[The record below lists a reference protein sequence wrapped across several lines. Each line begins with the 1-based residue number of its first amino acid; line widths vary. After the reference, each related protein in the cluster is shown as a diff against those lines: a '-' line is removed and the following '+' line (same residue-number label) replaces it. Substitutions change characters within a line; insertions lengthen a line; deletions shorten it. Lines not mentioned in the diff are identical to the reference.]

1 MSAAHH
7 TCLLEL
13 TGKEV
18 ALSINLDV
26 GAGFAAVIH
35 GTLEKQCPSMPN
47 HGMFE
52 VRVNSGDEHAYGYA
66 WVEFCSRDVRR
77 IEMRASGAQRPTVW
91 LRVLARRTAINRGGP
106 N

>member
-18 ALSINLDV
+18 AISINMDF
-26 GAGFAAVIH
+26 GNGFSAVVH
-35 GTLEKQCPSMPN
+35 GTLEKQCPTIRSHP
-47 HGMFE
+47 MFE
-52 VRVNSGDEHAYGYA
+52 IRVNSGDEHAYGYA
-66 WVEFCSRDVRR
+66 WVEFCGRDVRR
-77 IEMRASGAQRPTVW
+77 IEMRASGAQRPTIW
-91 LRVLARRTAINRGGP
+91 LRVLPKRSAINREGS